1 MLIGRGLEALFQR
14 SDMLLVWLP
23 SDQWM
28 DLVRGVPARCAW
40 CEKKYMYIWALE
52 RKGRQ
57 MIIATHK
64 SSPVYCTL
72 YICQSIN
79 SSNTK
84 VAILRI
90 SNMIENL
97 KCYVLD
103 TYIILIACWAA
114 GRWSMWSAS
123 SLCDW
128 WEKIHVY
135 MYVVSSWKMKEKRCA
150 YRQMIT
156 ATHIHHHRQS
166 IAIISVN
173 QRGSNL
179 TRHFSSS
186 PSFSTQRDSKPEM
199 SCSYLHPI
207 DCLLSTHSSPLF
219 LRSMLMQL
227 CKTFGRYYSVWLCSE
242 NYTYALALAG
252 AVYPTSQLP

>member
-1 MLIGRGLEALFQR
+1 
-14 SDMLLVWLP
+14 
-23 SDQWM
+23 
-28 DLVRGVPARCAW
+28 
-40 CEKKYMYIWALE
+40 
-52 RKGRQ
+52 
-57 MIIATHK
+57 
-64 SSPVYCTL
+64 
-72 YICQSIN
+72 
-79 SSNTK
+79 
-84 VAILRI
+84 
-90 SNMIENL
+90 MIENL

-173 QRGSNL
+173 QRGSNF

-186 PSFSTQRDSKPEM
+186 PSFSTQRVIENLRYVI
-199 SCSYLHPI
+199 CLFYLWYLHHI

-242 NYTYALALAG
+242 MLLSEDYI
-252 AVYPTSQLP
+252 P